1 MQRYFV
7 NGIDNNK
14 VILDS
19 SDIHHIKNV
28 MHFKVNDV
36 IECVY
41 DKKLYKG
48 IIKSFDPFD
57 VEVLEKLDTLNINK
71 PYVVLVIPLLV
82 ESKMD
87 YIFQKCTELGVNEFY
102 IYDAVRSK
110 IRLDNDKY
118 LKKVIRWTRIC
129 KEASEQSHRIDIPSI
144 KGLFKIK
151 DLQNL
156 DGLNIVCSTNNVKS
170 FKNTLKYSLNCDR
183 INIVVGPEG
192 GIDPKEEDL
201 FVSFGFLR
209 TSLGPNILRVETAPL
224 CVLSYINYEFME

>member
-28 MHFKVNDV
+28 MRFKVNDV